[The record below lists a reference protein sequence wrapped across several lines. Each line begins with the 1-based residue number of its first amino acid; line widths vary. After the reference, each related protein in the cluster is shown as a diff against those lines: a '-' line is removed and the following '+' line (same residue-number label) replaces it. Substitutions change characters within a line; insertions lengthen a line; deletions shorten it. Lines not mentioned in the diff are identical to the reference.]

1 MDNEY
6 KPTIFD
12 TQVQSHELQMLKTI
26 LPYMEW
32 RQQKSLAVM
41 IKYLEAA
48 KNGAALS
55 PAPTPSIQMCEITDS
70 KEKALQMLND
80 LSEIC
85 TEKEKENIDNLLNMF
100 QMFSTYEILFS

>member
-6 KPTIFD
+6 KPTVFD
-12 TQVQSHELQMLKTI
+12 SKILTHELQMLKTI

-32 RQQKSLAVM
+32 QQQKSLAVM
-41 IKYLEAA
+41 IKYMELQKTAQIF
-48 KNGAALS
+48 S
-55 PAPTPSIQMCEITDS
+55 APTPSIQMCEITDS

-85 TEKEKENIDNLLNMF
+85 NEKEKESIDNLLNMF

>member
-6 KPTIFD
+6 KPTVFD
-12 TQVQSHELQMLKTI
+12 SQVQSHDLQMLKTI

-41 IKYLEAA
+41 IKYMELQKTAQIFSAA
-48 KNGAALS
+48 
-55 PAPTPSIQMCEITDS
+55 TPSIQMCEISDGR
-70 KEKALQMLND
+70 EKMLQMLND
-80 LSEIC
+80 LSDIC
-85 TEKEKENIDNLLNMF
+85 NEQEKESIDNLLNMF

>member
-6 KPTIFD
+6 KPTVFD
-12 TQVQSHELQMLKTI
+12 SQVQSHDLQMLKTI

-41 IKYLEAA
+41 IKYMELQKTAQIFSA
-48 KNGAALS
+48 S
-55 PAPTPSIQMCEITDS
+55 TPSIQMCEITDGR
-70 KEKALQMLND
+70 EKMLQMLND
-80 LSEIC
+80 LSDVCNEQ
-85 TEKEKENIDNLLNMF
+85 EKESIDNLLNMF

>member
-6 KPTIFD
+6 KPTAFD
-12 TQVQSHELQMLKTI
+12 AQIQSHELQMLKTI

-41 IKYLEAA
+41 IKYMELQKTAQIFSA
-48 KNGAALS
+48 D
-55 PAPTPSIQMCEITDS
+55 TPSIQMCEITDS
-70 KEKALQMLND
+70 REKALQMLND